1 MGNTA
6 SPRLHDP
13 LITQWHRPEWMLE
26 ALCRDMDPNLFYPDK
41 SKTSSFDQLAIRLT
55 CAGCPVAEE
64 CLEYAIV
71 THQREGW
78 WGGHSPR
85 ERDRIRRVW
94 ERAGR
99 VERSAHNSWEVRREP
114 SWG

>member
-1 MGNTA
+1 
-6 SPRLHDP
+6 
-13 LITQWHRPEWMLE
+13 MLE

>member
-64 CLEYAIV
+64 CLEYAIAI
-71 THQREGW
+71 REPHGI
-78 WGGHSPR
+78 WGGLNEV
-85 ERDRIRRVW
+85 ERKLMLER
-94 ERAGR
+94 RAG
-99 VERSAHNSWEVRREP
+99 
-114 SWG
+114 